1 VPGLAVDSEQLDR
14 WLAEPSAQV
23 SQALER
29 CPGDIAVLGAG
40 GKLGFHLTRMLQNA
54 CQDLH
59 DERKIVAVSRF
70 GNPVSREKFAAAN
83 IETVSVDLSQADD
96 VAGLSKVPNVF
107 YLAGV
112 KFGTSADADLLHRIN
127 VEAPRL
133 VARHFQ
139 RSRIVA
145 LSTGCVYSFT
155 TPESGG
161 STEASATEPPGHYAQ
176 SCLGREAAFV
186 DAASEHQTR
195 SALVRLNYANEPRYG
210 VLVDIGQKVLSGQ
223 PINVEMGYVNVIW
236 QRDAV
241 DHIIQCLPHTAA
253 PPFVINVTGGEVV
266 RVREIAEQF
275 ASQFGCDVQIEGQEA
290 PTAWLSNASRS
301 HALFGPP
308 ATTLAQMIA
317 SIAGWLKEGR
327 ETLGKPTHFETR
339 DGQY

>member
-1 VPGLAVDSEQLDR
+1 MPGLAVNSDQLDR

-23 SQALER
+23 SQALQR

-54 CQDLH
+54 CLDLN
-59 DERKIVAVSRF
+59 DARTIVAVSRF
-70 GNPVSREKFAAAN
+70 GDPAIRNKFEAAN
-83 IETVSVDLSQADD
+83 IETASADLSQADD

-112 KFGTSADADLLHRIN
+112 KFGTSSDADLLHRIN
-127 VEAPRL
+127 VDAPKL

-161 STEASATEPPGHYAQ
+161 SNETSETKPPGQYAQ

-186 DAASEHQTR
+186 DAATEHRTR

-210 VLVDIGQKVLSGQ
+210 VLVDIGQKVLSGL

-241 DHIIQCLPHTAA
+241 DHIIQCLPYAA
-253 PPFVINVTGGEVV
+253 SPPFVINVTGGEVV
-266 RVREIAEQF
+266 AVREIAAQF
-275 ASQFGCDVQIEGQEA
+275 AAQFNCDFQIEGQEA

-301 HALFGPP
+301 HTLFGPP

-317 SIAGWLKEGR
+317 SIAAWLKEGR
-327 ETLGKPTHFETR
+327 ETLNKPTHFETR